1 MTSFS
6 LSKTFFAFLFLNQQV
21 LSKTKLQAEP
31 NDTEDPLWT
40 FFLGH
45 KKLNQD
51 PLGYKFP

>member
-6 LSKTFFAFLFLNQQV
+6 LSKTFWFLFLNQQV

-31 NDTEDPLWT
+31 NGTEDPLWT